1 MAPDAGQGGGELMD
15 LRQILRGWF
24 TPDEDGRTRPLQHA
38 SRDFQSG
45 FDGAARS
52 ARQGAPVYVLNAMSR
67 SGIPG
72 WQGLARERNV
82 EDARQRGL
90 EAPSSVPV
98 SDALRVALRDTLA
111 SPADTQSYRP
121 SPAPS
126 FDASAPETAS
136 ENRAFLDAR
145 ARAQEAIREEGYP
158 TLNDPA
164 YQQSGQ
170 ALAAAIDQNRA
181 DRAEIERRSGIT
193 WEQWWRHRGRQDVN
207 HETTPEDTN
216 LLTRYRFG
224 PTPRY
229 ERAESRRPGPR

>member
-1 MAPDAGQGGGELMD
+1 MD

-24 TPDEDGRTRPLQHA
+24 TPDEDGRRRPLEHA
-38 SRDFQSG
+38 SRDFQAG
-45 FDGAARS
+45 FDGAARN

-72 WQGLARERNV
+72 WQGMARERNV
-82 EDARQRGL
+82 EDARQLGL
-90 EAPSSVPV
+90 EAPSPVPMN
-98 SDALRVALRDTLA
+98 DALRIALRDTIA
-111 SPADTQSYRP
+111 PPADTQGYRP

-126 FDASAPETAS
+126 FSDSAPETAL

-145 ARAQEAIREEGYP
+145 TRAQEALREEGYP
-158 TLNDPA
+158 TFNDPA

-181 DRAEIERRSGIT
+181 DQAEIERRNGIT
-193 WEQWWRHRGRQDVN
+193 WEQWWRHRGRQDAN
-207 HETTPEDTN
+207 HPITAEDQN
-216 LLTRYRFG
+216 FLTRYRLG